1 MSMLQQFRRRRGL
14 AVRLLAP
21 LICAASLGV
30 FVSPCVMAGAL
41 GGTAAMHQTGHCP
54 FCPLS
59 HDHDGGGT
67 GGDHMACSTLAG
79 VVDQAP
85 QAAVLKWDLSHVIPS
100 APVAAPQP
108 APVVFDLAR
117 YDLDPGI
124 HAPPIALNLRYCVFL
139 N

>member
-1 MSMLQQFRRRRGL
+1 MSILQQFRRRRGL

-21 LICAASLGV
+21 VICAASLGV

-41 GGTAAMHQTGHCP
+41 GETGATHHSGHCP

-59 HDHDGGGT
+59 HDHDGSGIGQ
-67 GGDHMACSTLAG
+67 HMACSTLAG

-85 QAAVLKWDLSHVIPS
+85 QVAVLKWDLSHAIP
-100 APVAAPQP
+100 ATEVTVPP
-108 APVVFDLAR
+108 AVPVVFDLAR
-117 YDLDPGI
+117 LDLDPGI